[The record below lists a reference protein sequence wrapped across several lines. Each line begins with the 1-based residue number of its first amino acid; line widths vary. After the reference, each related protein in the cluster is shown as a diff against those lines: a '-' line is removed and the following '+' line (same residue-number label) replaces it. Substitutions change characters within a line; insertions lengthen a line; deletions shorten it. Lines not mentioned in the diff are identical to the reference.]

1 MKTLTIR
8 QVPDE
13 VHEALRLRA
22 AADGCSMEEEAR
34 RLLADALKPAAT
46 PDFGPLLAMRD
57 RIKAQRAR
65 DGDTR
70 TAAEIVRTMRNEDIA
85 ATDAKW
91 ARIDA
96 DFERLRDEGGGGA

>member
-34 RLLADALKPAAT
+34 RLLAQSLRPAAK
-46 PDFGPLLAMRD
+46 PDFSGVRAIQA
-57 RIKAQRAR
+57 RIRTR
-65 DGDTR
+65 RERTGDAR
-70 TAAEIVRTMRNEDIA
+70 TAAEIVRDMRNEDLA

-91 ARIDA
+91 ERIDA
-96 DFERLRDEGGGGA
+96 DAKRRREEGGGGV